1 MMFHH
6 TPVKVYTFYGG
17 ESVRSL
23 EARARSENLGSK
35 KVKGKRYNKEMWEEK
50 VKGKR
55 YYMEV

>member
-35 KVKGKRYNKEMWEEK
+35 KVKGKRYNTQVG
-50 VKGKR
+50 VKR
-55 YYMEV
+55 